1 MVAGSC
7 GPLGLAY
14 PSSLSGDA
22 LFGLDSRCATSQLFP
37 YGCALLVGTLRSW
50 AQRIE
55 LWPIERLV
63 PYERNARTHSDHQIR
78 QIANSIAEFG
88 FTNPI
93 LVDTQAGIIA
103 GHARLLAARQL
114 KLPQVPVIV
123 LSHLSDAQ
131 KRAYIL
137 ADNRL
142 ALDAGWDDE
151 LLRQELQALENEGFD
166 LDLAGFDAD
175 ELKDFLGEESALA
188 EEDDVP
194 QTETVAV
201 CRPGDIWIL
210 GSHRILCGDA
220 LQPSHLEQVLG
231 GSPAD
236 MVFTDPPYN
245 VDRQVKKHRPIAND
259 DLGEGFEPF
268 LYQACL
274 NLLRFTRGGIY
285 ICMSSSQ
292 LQPYTPGLPEPADTG
307 PRL

>member
-1 MVAGSC
+1 MKRSPTISAEM
-7 GPLGLAY
+7 A
-14 PSSLSGDA
+14 
-22 LFGLDSRCATSQLFP
+22 RC
-37 YGCALLVGTLRSW
+37 
-50 AQRIE
+50 IE
-55 LWPIERLV
+55 VWPIERLV

-88 FTNPI
+88 FSHPI

-103 GHARLLAARQL
+103 GQARLLAGRQL
-114 KLPQVPVIV
+114 KLQQVPVIV

-175 ELKDFLGEESALA
+175 ELKELLGEESPLA

-201 CRPGDIWIL
+201 SRPGDMWIL
-210 GSHRILCGDA
+210 GSHRILGGDA
-220 LQPSHLEQVLG
+220 LHTGHLEQVLD

-245 VDRQVKKHRPIAND
+245 VNRQVKKHRPIAND

-268 LYQACL
+268 LYQTCL
-274 NLLRFTRGGIY
+274 T
-285 ICMSSSQ
+285 CCV
-292 LQPYTPGLPEPADTG
+292 AHAA
-307 PRL
+307 